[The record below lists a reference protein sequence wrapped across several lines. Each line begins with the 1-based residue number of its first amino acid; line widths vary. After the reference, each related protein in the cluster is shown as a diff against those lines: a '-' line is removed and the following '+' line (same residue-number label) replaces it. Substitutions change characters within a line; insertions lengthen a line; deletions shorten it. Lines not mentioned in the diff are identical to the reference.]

1 MGSIPIFWLKP
12 YAFHDVVGSFG
23 FNYGDASFSFDF
35 FLVSLIL
42 LLFWVPPLNELDKP
56 SLKNRLPPANKD
68 SCNEILA
75 SYSGGRL

>member
-35 FLVSLIL
+35 FFGIAYSSPFLG
-42 LLFWVPPLNELDKP
+42 P
-56 SLKNRLPPANKD
+56 SLKRTRQA
-68 SCNEILA
+68 IA
-75 SYSGGRL
+75 